1 MRTNDP
7 LRPCFGIDLGTSNTE
22 ISILRD
28 GEVTTLPI
36 AQHRS
41 MNGTVLVR
49 SRRMPSLVYYAED
62 GSRRFGEV
70 FRLYQQ
76 DMPYYEKRV
85 VTNTKRMLLLDPDEP
100 VGYYM
105 HNNKK
110 IQVNPREV
118 AQALLE
124 KCFEAAKTA
133 GYQPGDPVMLTVPCA
148 YQMDQIHAT
157 LDAAR
162 AAGFAIPSNVELIT
176 EPVAALIEYISSQDD
191 NVPHDSPQ
199 YLDLEKPANVLVY
212 DLGGGTLD
220 LALVRIEKTEDGF
233 CFTELSNND
242 SDLTRA
248 IGGADFDAAAAKY
261 FLQEILRIEAQK
273 RNITVAEMKAKLGNQ
288 MDIIEE
294 QVHALAYSFKERFSK
309 GMPYDQ
315 LLPIVL
321 EDEVQDDLDDESIY
335 FTLNGDVGYKYEI
348 GYLNSVKDFLNPN
361 TDKNI
366 LSRIRSVLENA
377 YYFDNSRVPLR
388 DVHKIL
394 VTGGMT
400 RFQPVMDA
408 LKTYLE
414 NESQYSEKP
423 FHLDIL
429 TSSAGLE
436 AVSKGAAYSHQLI
449 IENRRTYRPKH
460 YFLEVDKGLP
470 FDLENRNST
479 QIALPNP
486 NEVLLNIYC
495 GTTRS
500 DPDMRLMYTYR
511 SHFTPRLQ
519 LPAILNFSFHL
530 EQTGEGVLEGH
541 VRDDSGRKEHIRFSK
556 AWRDQKGIQMSGGQN
571 RNAVNRNQIL
581 GKISDAFRLP
591 LQKDHKHDSVIYG
604 IKSVDPHPE
613 NAKRLFLN
621 IKNTNSDKSNVL
633 AQAYFEQSLRMMD
646 LRNDGKP
653 IVMRFNELIKLLE
666 SHYQAGNPHLEIP
679 VLQYIL
685 YSLRQLPLGQ
695 LKIPS
700 YPPRPE
706 EQDNLIEEDLV
717 DIADGIYDLCE
728 TVADLYCN
736 GSDEVKQMFK
746 KELIHCIDTWNW
758 SDIFQV
764 ILSIAQHVGSFEWA
778 AMLHNRVADW
788 GNRRRTL
795 RGNSMGKPD
804 KHTPNRLAQAYLN
817 YLDNGGDTTA
827 DFCSAVE
834 CLFRDRFEYGDP
846 NWFKCDLVRSLLRK
860 LPKDTADRI
869 CLNDKRLREVLK
881 KPDPSTIQ
889 VPDDLKPFLYRMPR
903 DPEEKKMVWDKVHE
917 FLTDEKTKWPMMYVL
932 ADFGRAYDDETA
944 RLILEMPKPEKQSQQ
959 KVWIRTLGCI
969 RSKASA
975 AVLEKMWRS
984 CALHRKYIMVL
995 DKRSMEENVIPQ
1007 MEKAE
1012 NWLTDAS
1019 FVKTILEDNSLDLLA
1034 SMSFVR
1040 DQDRFRRLSM
1050 ISALIAAVPVSW
1062 MKGEELEKRLWRHLC
1077 KAVHAMWT
1085 NLRKDEQKDLKS
1097 AVSVALKQL
1106 TYLSVCHANYIP
1118 HLDRALHNFCLLFEH
1133 GITLRKI
1140 YHPEL
1145 VTHLVKLFNT
1155 CETCPLSVDTQI
1167 RFIKFLNQHYTDPD
1181 IQARKSRYAEFLI
1194 LWCQTTEGPAYRF
1207 LVNAPVFRDIVGII
1221 PKRKD

>member
-28 GEVTTLPI
+28 GEVNTLPI

-41 MNGTVLVR
+41 MNGTVQIL

-70 FRLYQQ
+70 FRGYQL
-76 DMPYYEKRV
+76 DMPYSGKRV
-85 VTNTKRMLLLDPDEP
+85 VKNTKRMLLRDPDEP

-105 HNNKK
+105 HNNKE
-110 IQVNPREV
+110 IQVTPREV

-162 AAGFAIPSNVELIT
+162 AAGFTIPPNVELIT
-176 EPVAALIEYISSQDD
+176 EPVAALIEYIFYQ
-191 NVPHDSPQ
+191 NPGIPKDSPQ

-220 LALVRIEKTEDGF
+220 LALVRIEKTEDGY

-261 FLQEILRIEAQK
+261 FLQEILRIEAEK
-273 RNITVAEMKAKLGNQ
+273 RNITVAEMKTKLGDR

-294 QVHALAYSFKERFSK
+294 QVHALAYSLKERFSK
-309 GMPYDQ
+309 KMPYDQ
-315 LLPIVL
+315 FLPIVL
-321 EDEVQDDLDDESIY
+321 DDEVLDDLNDESIY
-335 FTLNGDVGYKYEI
+335 FTLDGNVGYNYEI
-348 GYLNSVKDFLNPN
+348 GYLNSVKDFLSPN

-377 YYFDNSRVPLR
+377 RYTDHSPVRLK
-388 DVHKIL
+388 DVQKIL

-414 NESQYSEKP
+414 NQSTHNEKP
-423 FHLDIL
+423 FKLDIL

-436 AVSKGAAYSHQLI
+436 AVSIGAAYSHQLI

-460 YFLEVDKGLP
+460 YFLEVSKGLP
-470 FDLENRNST
+470 FDLDEKTST
-479 QIALPNP
+479 EITLPNP

-511 SHFTPRLQ
+511 SHFRPKLQ
-519 LPAILNFSFHL
+519 LPATLNFSFQL
-530 EQTGEGVLEGH
+530 EKTGEGVLMGR
-541 VRDDSGRKEHIRFSK
+541 VRDITGRQEQIRFSE
-556 AWRDQKGIQMSGGQN
+556 AWRDEQGIRNTVGQN
-571 RNAVNRNQIL
+571 RHALNTNSII
-581 GKISDAFRLP
+581 GKLSGKFKLSR
-591 LQKDHKHDSVIYG
+591 QKDREKDSVIYG
-604 IKSVDPHPE
+604 IKTVAPLPDD
-613 NAKRLFLN
+613 AKRLFLN
-621 IKNTNSDKSNVL
+621 IQNTRSDECNVL
-633 AQAYFEQSLRMMD
+633 ARTYFEKSLRMMD
-646 LRNDGKP
+646 LSNDGKP
-653 IVMRFNELIKLLE
+653 IVMRFDELLELLE
-666 SHYQAGNPHLEIP
+666 SHYQAGNSHLEIP

-706 EQDNLIEEDLV
+706 EQDNLIENDLV

-736 GSDEVKQMFK
+736 GSDEVKQMLEQ
-746 KELIHCIDTWNW
+746 ELIYCIDTWNW

-788 GNRRRTL
+788 AIRRRTL

-817 YLDNGGDTTA
+817 YLNNGGDATA

-846 NWFKCDLVRSLLRK
+846 NWFKCDLVRSLLRQ

-869 CLNDKRLREVLK
+869 CLNDRRLREVLE

-903 DPEEKKMVWDKVHE
+903 DPDEKKMVWDKVHE

-969 RSKASA
+969 RSRASA

-984 CALHRKYIMVL
+984 CALHRKYIMVP

-1007 MEKAE
+1007 MESAE

-1085 NLRKDEQKDLKS
+1085 NLKKDEQKELKS

-1106 TYLSVCHANYIP
+1106 TYLSVRHVKYIP
-1118 HLDRALHNFCLLFEH
+1118 HLDRALHNFCLLFEN

-1145 VTHLVKLFNT
+1145 VSHLVKLFNA
-1155 CETCPLSVDTQI
+1155 CEICPLSVETQI
-1167 RFIKFLNQHYTDPD
+1167 SFIKFLNQHYTDPD

-1207 LVNAPVFRDIVGII
+1207 LVNSPVFRDIVGII